1 MNEHMRIIFYE
12 NPDID
17 ELIRDFCR
25 TDPEYQ
31 RIKREFTKPPTRYSG
46 ESALTCTR
54 SLNSAFTATYPAMPI
69 SIISSDWVF
78 VKRFCA
84 LFGRTDPAVC
94 GDGTY
99 PRDHTPK

>member
-31 RIKREFTKPPTRYSG
+31 RIKR
-46 ESALTCTR
+46 
-54 SLNSAFTATYPAMPI
+54 
-69 SIISSDWVF
+69 VF

>member
-31 RIKREFTKPPTRYSG
+31 RIKREFYEAAHEIQRRVGFDLYQEFEQRFHS
-46 ESALTCTR
+46 
-54 SLNSAFTATYPAMPI
+54 Y
-69 SIISSDWVF
+69 ISSYADLHY
-78 VKRFCA
+78 
-84 LFGRTDPAVC
+84 LFGLGLRQEVLRAFW
-94 GDGTY
+94 
-99 PRDHTPK
+99 